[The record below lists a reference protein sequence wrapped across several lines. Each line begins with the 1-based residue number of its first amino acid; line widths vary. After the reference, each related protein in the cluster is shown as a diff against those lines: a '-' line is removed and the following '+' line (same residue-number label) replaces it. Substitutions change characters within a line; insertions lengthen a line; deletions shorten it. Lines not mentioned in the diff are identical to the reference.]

1 MSMKQKIQY
10 KYYKPERNKK
20 ELHINLFQQFNFT
33 YCHRLPERSFFWKG
47 KQFPVCAR
55 CTGIHLGYI
64 TFPLFVFSV
73 FEINFLWTIILIIPT
88 YIDGLIQAYLNIES
102 TNIRRFITGLMSG
115 IGMMSLV
122 SIIGKYIGNQILLLI
137 N

>member
-1 MSMKQKIQY
+1 MKPKIRY
-10 KYYKPERNKK
+10 KYYNPKPNKK
-20 ELHINLFQQFNFT
+20 QLNVNLMQQFNFT
-33 YCHRLPERSFFWKG
+33 FCHRMPERSFFWKG

-55 CTGIHLGYI
+55 CTGIHIGYI
-64 TFPLFVFSV
+64 TFPLFMFSI
-73 FEINFLWTIILIIPT
+73 FELNLLWTMVLIIPT
-88 YIDGLIQAYLNIES
+88 YIDGLVQAYLNIES
-102 TNIRRFITGLMSG
+102 TNTRRLITGLMSG

>member
-1 MSMKQKIQY
+1 MKPKIQY
-10 KYYKPERNKK
+10 KYYNPKPNKK
-20 ELHINLFQQFNFT
+20 QLHINLMQQFNFT
-33 YCHRLPERSFFWKG
+33 FCHRIPERSFFWKG

-55 CTGIHLGYI
+55 CTGIHIGYI
-64 TFPLFVFSV
+64 TFPFFMFSI
-73 FEINFLWTIILIIPT
+73 FELNLLWTLVLIIPT
-88 YIDGLIQAYLNIES
+88 YIDGLVQAYLNIES
-102 TNIRRFITGLMSG
+102 TNIRRLITGLMSG